1 MAEPEKLFQIKI
13 VTPKGLIYSHR
24 GSSVSMRAVDGDR
37 QILYNHMPI
46 LTPLAIGEIRVQ
58 RGAEMDHKVDY
69 IAVSGGI
76 IAFADNV
83 ATIIADNAER
93 ARNIDLTRAEAAK
106 QRAEAHIKEAKE
118 KHDQQSLQ
126 RAELAFQRAV
136 TRIRVYDALHHK

>member
-13 VTPKGLIYSHR
+13 VTPNGLIYSHR

-106 QRAEAHIKEAKE
+106 QRAEAHIKEA
-118 KHDQQSLQ
+118 
-126 RAELAFQRAV
+126 
-136 TRIRVYDALHHK
+136 

>member
-1 MAEPEKLFQIKI
+1 
-13 VTPKGLIYSHR
+13 
-24 GSSVSMRAVDGDR
+24 
-37 QILYNHMPI
+37 
-46 LTPLAIGEIRVQ
+46 
-58 RGAEMDHKVDY
+58 MDHKVDH

-126 RAELAFQRAV
+126 RAELALQRAV

>member
-1 MAEPEKLFQIKI
+1 
-13 VTPKGLIYSHR
+13 
-24 GSSVSMRAVDGDR
+24 
-37 QILYNHMPI
+37 
-46 LTPLAIGEIRVQ
+46 
-58 RGAEMDHKVDY
+58 MDHKVDY

-126 RAELAFQRAV
+126 RAELALQRAV